1 METDLSPGATPP
13 AVPPTPPLVEMKGIV
28 KTFPG
33 VRALDHVDFS
43 LRRGEVHMLLGEN
56 GAGKSTLIK
65 VLSGAYT
72 RDEGDILVRGRRVEI
87 HSPMDPLELGLR
99 FIYQELNLVPQLD
112 IARNMFL
119 GGEPR
124 AMGFIRQREL
134 YDTAARYLE
143 KFHMNL
149 DPRAVVGTLSVTQQK
164 LVEIARALVK
174 EAQVLVLD
182 EPTDVLEDRSRQ
194 DLFGVINDLKKSHG
208 VGFIY
213 ISHRYSEV
221 HQLGDRVT
229 ILRDGKNEGTYNTSE
244 ITLDQII
251 EKMIGR
257 RIEAQYPRLQEP
269 GEEEALRVE
278 GIRQKERL
286 RGISLKVRKGEIVS
300 VTGLMGAGKTEL
312 GRAICGIDP
321 CDAGEVYVEGRR
333 VRFSTPERAIHA
345 GLAYLTE
352 DRKTLGLI
360 QAHSIRDNY
369 GLPSS
374 PRLSRLGFID
384 HATISREADQFMHKL
399 NIKAPSRET
408 RAGQLSGGNQ
418 QKAVVAKWLGTRSRV
433 LVFDEPTRGIDIR
446 GRSEVYALMKELLDE
461 GIGILMLTSDYNEA
475 LEMGHRVI
483 VLYRGRIAREFG
495 RGEATEED
503 ILRTAIGAGTN

>member
-1 METDLSPGATPP
+1 MPP
-13 AVPPTPPLVEMKGIV
+13 ADSPLRLVEMKGIV
-28 KTFPG
+28 KRFPG
-33 VRALDHVDFS
+33 VLALDHVDFD
-43 LRRGEVHMLLGEN
+43 LAPGEVHMLLGEN

-65 VLSGAYT
+65 VLSGAYSM
-72 RDEGDILVRGRRVEI
+72 DEGQILVQGRPVAI
-87 HSPMDPLELGLR
+87 HSPVDPLELGLR
-99 FIYQELNLVPQLD
+99 FIYQELSLVPQLD

-119 GGEPR
+119 GMEPR
-124 AMGFIRQREL
+124 RLGFVRRREL
-134 YDTAARYLE
+134 YDRAAQYLD
-143 KFHMNL
+143 KFHMDL
-149 DPRAVVGTLSVTQQK
+149 DPRAVVGRLSVTQQK

-174 EAQVLVLD
+174 EAKVLVLD

-194 DLFGVINDLKKSHG
+194 DLFAVINELKRSHN

-213 ISHRYSEV
+213 ISHRYAEV

-229 ILRDGKNEGTYNTSE
+229 ILRDGRNAGTFQVAE

-257 RIEAQYPRLQEP
+257 RIETQYPRLGTPQ
-269 GEEEALRVE
+269 GEEALRVQNL
-278 GIRQKERL
+278 RQADK
-286 RGISLKVRKGEIVS
+286 LKGLSFHVRRGEIVS

-321 CDAGEVYVEGRR
+321 CDGGEVFVGGRQ
-333 VRFSTPERAIHA
+333 VNFAGPGRAIHA

-352 DRKTLGLI
+352 DRKALGLI

-374 PRLSRLGFID
+374 SRLTRLGFID
-384 HATISREADQFMHKL
+384 HAAINREAVDFMQKL
-399 NIKAPSRET
+399 NIKAPNKET
-408 RAGQLSGGNQ
+408 KAGQLSGGNQ
-418 QKAVVAKWLGTRSRV
+418 QKTVVAKWLGTRSRI

-446 GRSEVYALMKELLDE
+446 GKSEVYALMKDLLE
-461 GIGILMLTSDYNEA
+461 QGIGILMLTSDYNEA
-475 LEMGHRVI
+475 LEMGHRVL
-483 VLYRGRIAREFG
+483 VLYRGQIVKEYR

-503 ILRTAIGAGTN
+503 ILRTAIGAGRN

>member
-1 METDLSPGATPP
+1 MQT
-13 AVPPTPPLVEMKGIV
+13 AVDPNGPPLVEMKGIV

-43 LRRGEVHMLLGEN
+43 LRAGEVHMLLGEN

-65 VLSGAYT
+65 VLSGAYS
-72 RDEGDILVRGRRVEI
+72 RDEGEIFVRGRRVAI
-87 HSPMDPLELGLR
+87 HSPVDPLELGLR

-124 AMGFIRQREL
+124 ALGFVRQREL
-134 YDTAARYLE
+134 YDTAARYLD

-149 DPRAVVGTLSVTQQK
+149 DPRAVVGGLSVTQQK

-174 EAQVLVLD
+174 DAQVLVLD

-229 ILRDGKNEGTYNTSE
+229 ILRDGKNAGTFATSE

-257 RIEAQYPRLQEP
+257 RIEAQYPHLSPAR
-269 GEEEALRVE
+269 EEEALRVE
-278 GIRQKERL
+278 GIRQKATL
-286 RGISLKVRKGEIVS
+286 KGISLSVRKGEIVS
-300 VTGLMGAGKTEL
+300 LTGLMGAGKTEL

-321 CDAGEVYVEGRR
+321 CDAGTVYVEGRR
-333 VRFSTPERAIHA
+333 VRFSSPERAIQS

-360 QAHSIRDNY
+360 PAHSIRDNY

-384 HATISREADQFMHKL
+384 HRAISRETDEFIQKL
-399 NIKAPSRET
+399 NIKTPTRET

-418 QKAVVAKWLGTRSRV
+418 QKTVVAKWLGTRSKV

-446 GRSEVYALMKELLDE
+446 GRSEVYALMNELLGQ

-483 VLYRGRIAREFG
+483 VLYRGQIAREFR

-503 ILRTAIGAGTN
+503 ILRTAIGAKNN